1 MSSFKA
7 RGTATIGRCSADI
20 GVPLALIALTVRLYV
35 VSGYS
40 QTSTVE
46 GEFIPMKAVIGSVVC
61 AAALYIAGPLPAQA
75 AAPQK
80 TTAAKPSEK
89 SIDARITQRMKAD
102 PTLKKYNIHV
112 SVDGGVA
119 KLTGTVA
126 TEADRSKAGTLA
138 KVDGITSVD
147 NQLVVDLS
155 AGTTGT
161 AGTIKEKTK
170 EGAEKTGE
178 GAKKVGEKTVEGA
191 KKVGGATK
199 DGLSKTGEV
208 ITDTWI
214 TTKIKADMVNE
225 DLLKDSDIEV
235 HTNNHIVTMSGT
247 VMSPAGRAR
256 AVAIAKGTDGVKRV
270 IDKITIGPK
279 K

>member
-1 MSSFKA
+1 M
-7 RGTATIGRCSADI
+7 R
-20 GVPLALIALTVRLYV
+20 
-35 VSGYS
+35 
-40 QTSTVE
+40 
-46 GEFIPMKAVIGSVVC
+46 AVIGSVVC
-61 AAALYIAGPLPAQA
+61 AAAFCIAGPMPAQA
-75 AAPQK
+75 AVPQK

-89 SIDARITQRMKAD
+89 TIDARITQRLKAD
-102 PTLKKYNIHV
+102 PALKKYNIHV
-112 SVDGGVA
+112 SVDEGVA

-126 TEADRSKAGTLA
+126 TEADRTKAGQLA
-138 KVDGITSVD
+138 KVNGVTRVD

-155 AGTTGT
+155 AGSTGT

-170 EGAEKTGE
+170 EGAEKTAE
-178 GAKKVGEKTVEGA
+178 GAKKVGEKTVAGA
-191 KKVGGATK
+191 KKVGSATK

-235 HTNNHIVTMSGT
+235 HTNNHIVTLSGT
-247 VMSPAGRAR
+247 VLTQAGRAR
-256 AVAIAKGTDGVKRV
+256 AAAIAKGTDGVKRV

>member
-1 MSSFKA
+1 M
-7 RGTATIGRCSADI
+7 R
-20 GVPLALIALTVRLYV
+20 
-35 VSGYS
+35 
-40 QTSTVE
+40 
-46 GEFIPMKAVIGSVVC
+46 AVIGSVVC
-61 AAALYIAGPLPAQA
+61 AAALCIAGPLPARA
-75 AAPQK
+75 ADPQ

-89 SIDARITQRMKAD
+89 QIDARITQRMKAD

-126 TEADRSKAGTLA
+126 TEADRTKAGTLA

-170 EGAEKTGE
+170 AGAEKTGE
-178 GAKKVGEKTVEGA
+178 GAKKVGEKTVEGAKKVGEKTATGA

-214 TTKIKADMVNE
+214 TTRIKADMVNE
-225 DLLKDSDIEV
+225 DVLKDSDIEV
-235 HTNNHIVTMSGT
+235 HTNNHIVTLSGT
-247 VMSPAGRAR
+247 VMSPAGRTR
-256 AVAIAKGTDGVKRV
+256 AVAIAKGTDGVKNV
-270 IDKITIGPK
+270 INKITIGPK

>member
-1 MSSFKA
+1 
-7 RGTATIGRCSADI
+7 
-20 GVPLALIALTVRLYV
+20 
-35 VSGYS
+35 
-40 QTSTVE
+40 
-46 GEFIPMKAVIGSVVC
+46 MKAVIGSVVC

-102 PTLKKYNIHV
+102 PALKKYNIHV

-161 AGTIKEKTK
+161 AGTVKEKTK
-170 EGAEKTGE
+170 AGAEKTAE
-178 GAKKVGEKTVEGA
+178 GAKKVGEKTVEGAKTVGEKTAAGA

-214 TTKIKADMVNE
+214 TTKIKTDMVNE

-235 HTNNHIVTMSGT
+235 HTNNHVVTLSGT
-247 VMSPAGRAR
+247 VMTAAGRTR
-256 AVAIAKGTDGVKRV
+256 AVAIAKGTDGVKNV
-270 IDKITIGPK
+270 INKITIGPK